1 MARVSRAIGAV
12 VTARTRFAPTPS
24 GYLHLGNAVHLSVVS
39 TLAEQSGWQVGLRV
53 DDLDVDRVRAE
64 YVNDIFQ
71 LLTWLGLSFDVG
83 PTSVGELTR
92 VWSQQQ
98 RIELYE
104 QARDEVM
111 ASAAPVY
118 VCACSRQ
125 QWQHHVGVGCPGNC
139 DGLDLDLAAGH
150 TSLRFRWADG
160 VDPVVWRRED
170 RPAYHLASV
179 VDDTW
184 LGVTHVVR
192 GDDLLQAT
200 QFQRVLATW
209 IPGCTFAGAQ
219 VVHHRLVLDEHAQ
232 KLSKSAGSQAV
243 PLERSDAMRE
253 RIREL
258 TRELLAG

>member
-1 MARVSRAIGAV
+1 MARVGRAIGAV
-12 VTARTRFAPTPS
+12 VALLTRFAPTPS
-24 GYLHLGNAVHLSVVS
+24 GYLHLGNAVHLSIVS
-39 TLAEQSGWQVGLRV
+39 ALAEQSGWQVALRV
-53 DDLDVDRVRAE
+53 DDQDVDRVRPE
-64 YVNDIFQ
+64 YVDDIFQ
-71 LLTWLGLSFDVG
+71 LLTWLGLSCDVG
-83 PTSVGELTR
+83 PTSAAELTR

-98 RIELYE
+98 RIELYV
-104 QARDEVM
+104 QARDELM

-125 QWQHHVGVGCPGNC
+125 QWQRHAGVGCPGHC
-139 DGLDLDLAAGH
+139 DGLDLGLVAGS

-160 VDPVVWRRED
+160 ADPVVWRREG

-192 GDDLLQAT
+192 GDDLQQAT

-209 IPGCTFAGAQ
+209 IPDCTFADAQ
-219 VVHHRLVLDEHAQ
+219 VVHHRLVLDDDGK

-243 PLERSDAMRE
+243 PLERSEAMRG

-258 TRELLAG
+258 TRELLTG